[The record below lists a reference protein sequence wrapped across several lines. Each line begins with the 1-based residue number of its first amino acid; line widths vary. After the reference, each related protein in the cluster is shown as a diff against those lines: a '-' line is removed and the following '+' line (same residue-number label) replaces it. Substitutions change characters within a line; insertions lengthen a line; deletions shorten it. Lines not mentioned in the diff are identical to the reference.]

1 MSARQVK
8 RELGRSALIF
18 AALGDRNRLLIIARL
33 SSEGPLSISRL
44 THGGSVTRQAVTK
57 HLAILENAN
66 LVTTIRHGR
75 EKLHY
80 LNPVPIH
87 QIGER
92 WIRKFERGKLT
103 ALSELKRQLE
113 KRDE

>member
-1 MSARQVK
+1 MSARQAK

-57 HLAILENAN
+57 HLHVLANAG
-66 LVTTIRHGR
+66 LAGSSKSGR
-75 EKLHY
+75 ES
-80 LNPVPIH
+80 V
-87 QIGER
+87 
-92 WIRKFERGKLT
+92 W
-103 ALSELKRQLE
+103 QLE
-113 KRDE
+113 PEPLDAARRCLDSISVQWDAALNRLKTFVER

>member
-57 HLAILENAN
+57 HLHVLANAG
-66 LVTTIRHGR
+66 LAGSSKSGR
-75 EKLHY
+75 ES
-80 LNPVPIH
+80 V
-87 QIGER
+87 
-92 WIRKFERGKLT
+92 W
-103 ALSELKRQLE
+103 QLE
-113 KRDE
+113 PEPLDAARRCLDSISVQWDAALNRLKTFVER

>member
-1 MSARQVK
+1 MGEGFRALADPSRRSLLDRLHANNGQTLT
-8 RELGRSALIF
+8 ELCDGL
-18 AALGDRNRLLIIARL
+18 DM
-33 SSEGPLSISRL
+33 
-44 THGGSVTRQAVTK
+44 TRQAVTK
-57 HLAILENAN
+57 HLAILEEAN
-66 LVTTIRHGR
+66 LVTTLRHGR

-103 ALSELKRQLE
+103 ALSELKRRLE
-113 KRDE
+113 QDE

>member
-1 MSARQVK
+1 MSTRQVK

-57 HLAILENAN
+57 HLHVLANAG
-66 LVTTIRHGR
+66 LAGSSKSGR
-75 EKLHY
+75 ES
-80 LNPVPIH
+80 V
-87 QIGER
+87 
-92 WIRKFERGKLT
+92 W
-103 ALSELKRQLE
+103 QLE
-113 KRDE
+113 PEPLDAARRCLDSISVQWDAALNRLKTFVER

>member
-1 MSARQVK
+1 MEKVLKALRDPSRWSLLDRLHLKNGQTLN
-8 RELGRSALIF
+8 ELCDGLAM
-18 AALGDRNRLLIIARL
+18 
-33 SSEGPLSISRL
+33 
-44 THGGSVTRQAVTK
+44 TRQAVTK
-57 HLAILENAN
+57 HLAILEAAN
-66 LVTTIRHGR
+66 LVTALRHGR